1 MRLFYAFKN
10 MFFKKK
16 SHVKNNFVGWK
27 LFTVNLS
34 AEQPAV
40 GRVQTNDVA
49 FLRRQQLLLLL
60 GFTLLP
66 VSGGSGK
73 GMKECCCCG

>member
-1 MRLFYAFKN
+1 MLFKKCV
-10 MFFKKK
+10 FFKK
-16 SHVKNNFVGWK
+16 SCVKNNFVGWK
-27 LFTVNLS
+27 LFTVNSS

-49 FLRRQQLLLLL
+49 FLRLQQLPLPL

-73 GMKECCCCG
+73 GMKECCCC